1 VISLKTNRFDEERRR
16 LVESLERM
24 GTIKT
29 EKVKNAMLKVRREDF
44 MWRSEEIASYQDS
57 PQSLGNTGQT
67 ISAPHMIAIML
78 EEMNLSPGLRVLEVG
93 AGSGYNAALMAEIIR
108 EPLNSKEKKS
118 QVISIER
125 RDDLVKFASENI
137 KRSDYSDIVS
147 VCNGDGTLGYPEKS
161 ENEIH
166 DRIMVTAAAPH
177 IPKYLLKQLKRE
189 GLLLI
194 PVGEQHVQNLLRI
207 TKNNEDKLC
216 TESICECMFVPLLGE
231 DGYI

>member
-1 VISLKTNRFDEERRR
+1 MLEGNRYVEERCE
-16 LVESLERM
+16 LVESLEKS

-29 EKVKNAMLKVRREDF
+29 EKVKAAMLKVRREYF
-44 MWRSEEIASYQDS
+44 MWKSDELSSYHDS

-147 VCNGDGTLGYPEKS
+147 VCNGDGTLGYPVKS

-177 IPKYLLKQLKRE
+177 IPKYLLKQLKRG

-207 TKNNEDKLC
+207 TKNNEYKLR

>member
-1 VISLKTNRFDEERRR
+1 MGVNRFGEERRR
-16 LVESLERM
+16 LVKSLERM
-24 GTIKT
+24 GTIKS
-29 EKVKNAMLKVRREDF
+29 EKVKEAMLKVRREDF
-44 MWRSEEIASYQDS
+44 MWRSKENASYHDS

-78 EEMNLSPGLRVLEVG
+78 EEMNLSPGVKVLEVG

-108 EPLNSKEKKS
+108 EPVNIKEKKS

-125 RDDLVKFASENI
+125 MDELVGFASENI
-137 KRSDYSDIVS
+137 KRAGYSDIVS
-147 VCNGDGTLGYPEKS
+147 ICSGDGTLGYPEKS
-161 ENEIH
+161 ENEIY

-177 IPKYLLKQLKRE
+177 TPKYLLKQLNRA

-194 PVGEQHVQNLLRI
+194 PVGEPYIQNLLRI
-207 TKNNEDKLC
+207 TKNTEGKLR

-231 DGYI
+231 DGYT